1 MSKIKDTDS
10 TTGAEE
16 VASDQDR
23 RKFIKASLGAAAIG
37 GMAVMGGRGASAQE
51 LKLPE
56 MPTKDWR
63 TLNPGPY
70 DTSMYAETTG
80 IPTEG
85 ETTWWEGRNMG
96 GVAIGIVR
104 FQANLPM
111 IPGNMGNA
119 TTFKFPVVF
128 VEGNYKNAAEII
140 AAEPAEDFTRA
151 TIEACKWLELQ
162 GVRAITT
169 NCGFY
174 ATYQQV
180 VQEQI
185 DTPFYS
191 SSLVQLPLMVNSTPR
206 NKKVGVLTANGGL
219 LKDGPTLRYAG
230 LSDEQISR
238 LEIEGLESDEA
249 FNEVLGLSGAL
260 DPRVVEKALLDGVK
274 RLVKREP
281 NLSSILL
288 ECTELA
294 PSGRAVQEMVKLPVW
309 DFTTLANWMYSG
321 AVRRD
326 FVGHI

>member
-1 MSKIKDTDS
+1 MTDVEKRNP
-10 TTGAEE
+10 TVEAEDS
-16 VASDQDR
+16 VRDRDR
-23 RKFIKASLGAAAIG
+23 RKFLGASLGAAAIG
-37 GMAVMGGRGASAQE
+37 GMAMMNGRGASAQE

-70 DTSMYAETTG
+70 DTSMYSETTG
-80 IPTEG
+80 IPAEG

-128 VEGNYKNAAEII
+128 VEGDYKNAAEII

-151 TIEACKWLELQ
+151 TVEACKWLELQ

-191 SSLVQLPLMVNSTPR
+191 SSLVQLPMMINSTPR
-206 NKKVGVLTANGGL
+206 KKKVGVLTANGGL

-230 LSDEQISR
+230 LSEEQISR

-260 DPRVVEKALLDGVK
+260 DPRVVEKALLDGIK

-309 DFTTLANWMYSG
+309 DFTTLANWMYTG

>member
-1 MSKIKDTDS
+1 MKDNTGNQKDTLS
-10 TTGAEE
+10 RRAFLGKSAALAGGTVIAGAG
-16 VASDQDR
+16 
-23 RKFIKASLGAAAIG
+23 I
-37 GMAVMGGRGASAQE
+37 MGGRVASAQE
-51 LKLPE
+51 LKLPD

-63 TLNPGPY
+63 TLKPGPY
-70 DTSMYAETTG
+70 NTNMYAETKG
-80 IPTEG
+80 IPKDG

-119 TTFKFPVVF
+119 TSFDYPVVY

-140 AAEPAEDFTRA
+140 ADEPTEDFTRA

-191 SSLVQLPLMVNSTPR
+191 SSLVQLPMMVNSTPK
-206 NKKVGVLTANGGL
+206 NKKIGVVTANGGL
-219 LKDGPTLRYAG
+219 LKSGPTLRYCG
-230 LSDEQISR
+230 LSDEQIAR
-238 LEIEGLESDEA
+238 LEIEGLESDER

-260 DPRVVEKALLDGVK
+260 DPAVVEQSLLDGIK
-274 RLVKREP
+274 RLMKREP
-281 NLSSILL
+281 NLGSILL

-294 PSGRAVQEMVKLPVW
+294 PSARAVQEMAKLPIW
-309 DFTTLANWMYSG
+309 DFTTLTDWMYSG

>member
-1 MSKIKDTDS
+1 MSKTKDIDTDS
-10 TTGAEE
+10 EIEYTANTGG
-16 VASDQDR
+16 R
-23 RKFIKASLGAAAIG
+23 RRFLKTSLGAAAVG
-37 GMAVMGGRGASAQE
+37 GIAAMNGSSASAQE
-51 LKLPE
+51 LKLPD

-80 IPTEG
+80 IPQEG

-119 TTFKFPVVF
+119 TTFKFPVVY

-140 AAEPAEDFTRA
+140 APEPAEDFTRA
-151 TIEACKWLELQ
+151 TVEACKWLELQ

-191 SSLVQLPLMVNSTPR
+191 SSLVQLPLMVNSTPKG
-206 NKKVGVLTANGGL
+206 KKIGVLTANGGL

-230 LSDEQISR
+230 LSDTQINR

-260 DPRVVEKALLDGVK
+260 DPRVVDRAVLDGIK
-274 RLVKREP
+274 RLIKREP

-294 PSGRAVQEMVKLPVW
+294 PSGRSVQELVKLPVW
-309 DFTTLANWMYSG
+309 DFTTLTNWMYSG

>member
-1 MSKIKDTDS
+1 MSKVKDNDS
-10 TTGAEE
+10 TTEAEE
-16 VASDQDR
+16 VGSNQDR

-37 GMAVMGGRGASAQE
+37 GMAVMGTRSAAAQE

-80 IPTEG
+80 IPAEG

-119 TTFKFPVVF
+119 TTFKFPVVL
-128 VEGNYKNAAEII
+128 VEGNYKNSAEII

-151 TIEACKWLELQ
+151 TVEACKWLELQ

-191 SSLVQLPLMVNSTPR
+191 SSLVQLPMMINSTPR

-238 LEIEGLESDEA
+238 LEVEGLESDEA

-260 DPRVVEKALLDGVK
+260 DPRVVEKALLDGIK

-294 PSGRAVQEMVKLPVW
+294 PSGRAVQEMVKLPIW
-309 DFTTLANWMYSG
+309 DFTTLTNWMYTG